1 MIPCIS
7 LSRQALEFFF
17 CRQIQIRRENILLGT
32 SENLHALESY
42 SSLCYMLSYKSAF
55 VALIKK
61 NSEVPS
67 NALIFVAE
75 LINSTLLEVHEK
87 TSSICKIAFFLHMM
101 APTFAIYSLV
111 ILSLIMKWSKNGP
124 FFMVLYELFHSKQLL
139 RITLHTDIH
148 LRSLLRKIKM

>member
-1 MIPCIS
+1 
-7 LSRQALEFFF
+7 
-17 CRQIQIRRENILLGT
+17 
-32 SENLHALESY
+32 
-42 SSLCYMLSYKSAF
+42 MLSYKSAF

-75 LINSTLLEVHEK
+75 LINSTLHEVHEK

-111 ILSLIMKWSKNGP
+111 ILSLIMK
-124 FFMVLYELFHSKQLL
+124 
-139 RITLHTDIH
+139 
-148 LRSLLRKIKM
+148 